1 MRVERIELKNFRNYE
16 ALTLEPCAGV
26 NVLVGDNAQGKT
38 NALEAAYLTCAGR
51 SHRTRQDKE
60 LIRWGAEFASVRVE
74 AERRDGSHEVEVI
87 LPAGGRRIIKTS
99 RAVTSTSSVSGSP
112 TSSVA

>member
-16 ALTLEPCAGV
+16 ALTLEPCASV

-38 NALEAAYLTCAGR
+38 NTLEAAYLTCAGR
-51 SHRTRQDKE
+51 SHRTRQDRE

-74 AERRDGSHEVEVI
+74 AHAATAPTRSRSSSP
-87 LPAGGRRIIKTS
+87 PA
-99 RAVTSTSSVSGSP
+99 RA
-112 TSSVA
+112 A